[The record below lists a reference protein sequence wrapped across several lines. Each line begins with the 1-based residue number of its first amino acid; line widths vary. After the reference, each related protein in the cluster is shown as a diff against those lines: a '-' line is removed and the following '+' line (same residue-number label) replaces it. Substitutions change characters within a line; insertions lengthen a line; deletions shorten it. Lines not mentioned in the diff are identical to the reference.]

1 LVLIV
6 IDEVSFLLGN
16 QQSPLLLGCRRLGRF
31 RLLCTSLM
39 YAVYCPLPTN
49 VSLFQSTAEGNLQSN
64 KSLLDRMQTS
74 TSYSR
79 VAWSFDWIFLGQYKG
94 AEKNWNFRHE
104 RLYRVAY
111 S

>member
-1 LVLIV
+1 MY
-6 IDEVSFLLGN
+6 EVSLLGN
-16 QQSPLLLGCRRLGRF
+16 QQSPLLLSCRPLGYF
-31 RLLCTSLM
+31 MLLCTSLM

-49 VSLFQSTAEGNLQSN
+49 VSLLQSTAEGNLQSN
-64 KSLLDRMQTS
+64 KSLLDRTQTS

-79 VAWSFDWIFLGQYKG
+79 VAWSFDWIFLGQYNG

-104 RLYRVAY
+104 RLYGVAY